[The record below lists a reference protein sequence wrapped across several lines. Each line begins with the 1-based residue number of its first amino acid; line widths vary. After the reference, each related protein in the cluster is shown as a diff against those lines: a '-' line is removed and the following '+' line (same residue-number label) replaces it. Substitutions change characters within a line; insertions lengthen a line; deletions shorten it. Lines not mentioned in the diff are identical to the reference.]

1 MPLVEQLQSIVPL
14 PIISYFGPLLIVG
27 CFLISFRDWL
37 QAKRAVAL
45 SVYVLAVFTHSVIQT
60 VTGNAELA
68 ALVGGILA
76 PTLYGILFVCLGI
89 VRILQVP
96 YSHRHAFQQ
105 MVYFQP
111 NRSVRFLKGAIGGCV
126 GGVTG
131 STLGA
136 LLSISLL
143 MVTSL
148 LASGLNL
155 SWNYSQNVQ
164 HIVNKIVLLSGFIG
178 CSFGA
183 LNGWGYLSLKY
194 LGDKLIVHLTIYI
207 FVIIAI
213 LKQFFRRKF

>member
-1 MPLVEQLQSIVPL
+1 MPLIEPLQSIVPL

-45 SVYVLAVFTHSVIQT
+45 SVYMLAVFTHGIIQT
-60 VTGNAELA
+60 VTGNVELA

-76 PTLYGILFVCLGI
+76 PALYGILFVGLGI
-89 VRILQVP
+89 VRILQAP
-96 YSHRHAFQQ
+96 YGHRNALQPVTDSHQT
-105 MVYFQP
+105 
-111 NRSVRFLKGAIGGCV
+111 RSIRFLKGVIGGWV

-131 STLGA
+131 ATLGA

-143 MVTSL
+143 VITSL

-155 SWNYSQNVQ
+155 DWYYSHKVQ
-164 HIVNKIVLLSGFIG
+164 HIVNQIVVLSGFVG
-178 CSFGA
+178 FSFGI
-183 LNGWGYLSLKY
+183 LNGWGYLNLKR

-207 FVIIAI
+207 FVVFTL
-213 LKQFFRRKF
+213 LKRIFRRKF